1 MASANRQPTVLTDEA
16 LRRYADA
23 IVRSCVALRA
33 GETLLI
39 DCEPAHRELAIA
51 LASGAYAQGAVLV
64 DVMYTDRRVQRV
76 RIADGPDAALGRV
89 PSWTEARLRAAINPD
104 IAILRIVGDEDP
116 DILSGL
122 DTARVATDFQERSR
136 SLRWFQKAVISGR
149 VRWSIVAWP
158 TPTWAKRVYPELSA
172 GVALRRLGEDLIWF
186 CRLTPD
192 DGADGWARHAKRLNL
207 RASGL
212 TKRKLSGLEFR
223 GPGTHLD
230 VALGA
235 DTRWLGGGER
245 APNGRTVYPNFPTE
259 EVFTSPDPRGTTGTF
274 RCTTPLSFSGRVI
287 QDITGEFRAGRLVAI
302 SAKRPVDGELLA
314 ATFNTDRGAGRLGE
328 VALVDRSSRIG
339 QSGRVYGD
347 TLLDENAAAHI
358 ALGDGFGATRTAKG
372 PINRSAVHLDVM
384 IGSDEVEVTGIGAR
398 GRRLPLI
405 VGGEWQLPDD

>member
-1 MASANRQPTVLTDEA
+1 MASWTRQATVLADDA

-33 GETLLI
+33 GETLLV

-51 LASGAYAQGAVLV
+51 LAGSAYAHGAVLV
-64 DVMYTDRRVQRV
+64 DVMYTDRRVQRA
-76 RIADGPDAALGRV
+76 RIADGPDAALGQV
-89 PSWTEARLRAAINPD
+89 PSWTERRLRAAINPNV
-104 IAILRIVGDEDP
+104 AILRIVGDEDP

-136 SLRWFQKAVISGR
+136 SLRWFQRAVISGR

-158 TPTWAKRVYPELSA
+158 TPTWAKRVYPELGTLA
-172 GVALRRLGEDLIWF
+172 ALRRLGEDLIWF
-186 CRLTPD
+186 CRLTAD
-192 DGADGWARHAKRLNL
+192 DGPDGWARHAKRLNR

-212 TKRKLSGLEFR
+212 TRRKLSGLEFR
-223 GPGTHLD
+223 GPGTHFD
-230 VALGA
+230 VALVP

-245 APNGRTVYPNFPTE
+245 TGNGRTVYPNFPTE

-287 QDITGEFRAGRLVAI
+287 HDISGEFRAGRLVGI
-302 SAKRPVDGELLA
+302 WAKRPVDGELLA

-339 QSGRVYGD
+339 QAGRVYGD

-358 ALGDGFGATRTAKG
+358 AFGDGFSATRSAKG

-384 IGSDEVEVTGIGAR
+384 IGSDDVEITGVGAR